1 MELAFFNSIIT
12 ISVKIIEKLT
22 IIPFIYCTI
31 ILDIPYIQKGQIGYF
46 INKAHFHQ
54 CYLTINNWMAD
65 CKSCDGS
72 AYI

>member
-12 ISVKIIEKLT
+12 IHVKIIEKLT

-31 ILDIPYIQKGQIGYF
+31 MIDIPYIQKDQIGYF

-54 CYLTINNWMAD
+54 CH
-65 CKSCDGS
+65 
-72 AYI
+72 